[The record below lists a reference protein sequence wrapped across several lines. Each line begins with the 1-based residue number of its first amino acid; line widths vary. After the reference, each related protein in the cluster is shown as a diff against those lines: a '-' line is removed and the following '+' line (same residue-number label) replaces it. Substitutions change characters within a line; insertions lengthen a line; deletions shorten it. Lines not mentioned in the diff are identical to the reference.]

1 MNDARIVF
9 TTVGSKEEGQKIAR
23 ALVESHSAACVNITG
38 PIESVYWWQGKT
50 ETATEHLLIIKTVAD
65 AVDRVRDAIGQL
77 HSYELPEIV
86 SLKIDEGSR
95 AYLDW
100 IAESVS

>member
-9 TTVGSKEEGQKIAR
+9 TTVGSKEEGRKIAR
-23 ALVESHSAACVNITG
+23 ALVESHAAACVNISG

-50 ETATEHLLIIKTVAD
+50 ETATEHLLIIKTMAD
-65 AVDRVRDAIGQL
+65 AVDRVRDAIAQL
-77 HSYELPEIV
+77 HSYELPEIIT
-86 SLKIDEGSR
+86 LKIDDGSR

-100 IAESVS
+100 IAKIVS